1 MKIRAWCLVI
11 CLFCSSTAFSQSDIF
26 SFAVKGG
33 VSLGSYEAGLNWV
46 YLEEIKRRHFRL
58 NTFTGA
64 SAGSINALM
73 SAIRYCEQ
81 DSEPAVETN
90 IFRQTWDIGMEDLVG
105 KKNNDGSP
113 EYHDFI
119 DNLEQNISLASD
131 KVIGNDRGGLFNRG
145 GLLNS
150 LKHIYKNIQH
160 GKFKEGCEVKVGI
173 SVTKFLP
180 DSYVI
185 NGISIKNQRYIIP
198 FIVKVKN
205 QKLIFVNTPYFNA
218 KPQDTNRVNSI
229 DHFIFLPQ
237 GESGISVFDI
247 FRAAIASSAFP
258 IAFPPV
264 RLNYCVAASQVDVNS
279 RILCPK
285 GYVARA
291 DLFIDGG
298 SLDNA
303 PIGTAQ
309 RLSQDFSCSKN
320 NNEDCLIGSDD
331 KFNLIYVNPG
341 RMRERQLAKTHKNIL
356 PYQGDAIVGMIDY
369 LSLAGHIMDYGM
381 SAELYRSLATQRN
394 DSQVRLL
401 SSSRF
406 YPLVGDYIEHFGA
419 FFDSAYRRFDYYAGV
434 YDGIINVANNFC
446 LDKPASEKCRA
457 EETRNIIN
465 ALNIKN
471 EKDSAA
477 YLLFVLQ
484 ASKEFYS
491 AKDNDN
497 WRWLFDDYTRLTV
510 DIDKKRKEHSEQG
523 KVIDIFYALDKRI
536 CTLPEACDPQIE
548 PPDFKAFLGALTET
562 KRYNENTRN
571 MVKSPKN
578 WNHAILDLMLKR
590 TIAVEE
596 LKLSQLKN
604 AEDMLGNKMKKLKEE
619 LTQEKNTQQ
628 ILVNGL
634 QIVSLYGQSFF
645 KKNSH
650 GYWPASTLEDTCLS
664 RDWSWKCLIP
674 DEFGM
679 HTDNV
684 GGYISYRLQ
693 FPSMFQDQ
701 SFDIGFDPL
710 HFALNTDDYAS
721 VETLYRFEN
730 SNVFVTS
737 AGLGLKFYKTI
748 GAKDRFID
756 TQYFGLLARVGF
768 FSDKIK
774 VTAAYRLFDNDLSSI
789 AHRNYEELISGDINY
804 RQRVELTIG
813 INDVRGITNIL
824 FW

>member
-1 MKIRAWCLVI
+1 MKIRAWYLFLCL
-11 CLFCSSTAFSQSDIF
+11 LCSPAAFSQSDIF

-81 DSEPAVETN
+81 DSAPEIETN
-90 IFRQTWDIGMEDLVG
+90 IFRQTWDIGMEDLMG
-105 KKNNDGSP
+105 KKDNKSSP
-113 EYHDFI
+113 EYKDFI
-119 DNLEQNISLASD
+119 DDLEQNISLPSD
-131 KVIGNDRGGLFNRG
+131 NIIGNDRGGLFNRG
-145 GLLNS
+145 GLLKS
-150 LKHIYKNIQH
+150 LKHIYQNIQN

-173 SVTKFLP
+173 SVTKFVP
-180 DSYVI
+180 DSFLV

-198 FIVKVKN
+198 FIVRVKD
-205 QKLIFVNTPYFNA
+205 QKLIFINTPYFNSD
-218 KPQDTNRVNSI
+218 PQDIDSVNGI

-237 GESGISVFDI
+237 GETGISVFDI
-247 FRAAIASSAFP
+247 FRASIASSAFP
-258 IAFPPV
+258 VAFPPV
-264 RLNYCVAASQVDVNS
+264 RLNYCVAASKVDVNS
-279 RILCPK
+279 GIACPA
-285 GYVARA
+285 GYVARE

-309 RLSQDFSCSKN
+309 RLSQAFSCSKN
-320 NNEDCLIGSDD
+320 RNEDCLIRSGD

-341 RMRERQLAKTHKNIL
+341 RMRERQLARTSQNI
-356 PYQGDAIVGMIDY
+356 PHYQGDSIVGMIDY

-394 DSQVRLL
+394 DNQVRLL

-406 YPLVGDYIEHFGA
+406 YPLTGDYIEHFGA

-434 YDGIINVANNFC
+434 YDGVINVANNFC
-446 LDKPASEKCRA
+446 LDKPDPETCRA
-457 EETRNIIN
+457 EESKNILTT
-465 ALNIKN
+465 LNIKKEN
-471 EKDSAA
+471 DSAA
-477 YLLFVLQ
+477 YLMFVLQ
-484 ASKEFYS
+484 ASREFYNH
-491 AKDNDN
+491 KDDDN
-497 WRWLFDDYTRLTV
+497 WRWLYDEYSRLTV
-510 DIDKKRKEHSEQG
+510 DIDKKRKENSEQG

-536 CTLPEACDPQIE
+536 CVSPKSCDHQIE
-548 PPDFKAFLGALTET
+548 PPDFKGFLGALTET

-571 MVKSPKN
+571 MVKSPQN
-578 WNHAILDLMLKR
+578 WNHAILDDMLKR

-596 LKLSQLKN
+596 MKLTQLKD
-604 AEDMLGNKMKKLKEE
+604 AEEMIDKKDRKQNDE
-619 LTQEKNTQQ
+619 LAENRNTQQ
-628 ILVNGL
+628 ILVNSL

-645 KKNSH
+645 KKNSR

-664 RDWSWKCLIP
+664 RDWTWKCLIP

-693 FPSMFQDQ
+693 FPSMFRDQ
-701 SFDIGFDPL
+701 SIDIGIDPL
-710 HFALNTDDYAS
+710 HFALNTDDYGSLEA
-721 VETLYRFEN
+721 LYRFEN
-730 SNVFVTS
+730 SNVFITS
-737 AGLGLKFYKTI
+737 TGLGMKFYKTI
-748 GAKDRFID
+748 GEKDRYVD
-756 TQYFGLLARVGF
+756 TQYFGLVAKVGF

-774 VTAAYRLFDNDLSSI
+774 VTAAYRLFDSDFSSL
-789 AHRNYEELISGDINY
+789 ARRNYRELASGDINY